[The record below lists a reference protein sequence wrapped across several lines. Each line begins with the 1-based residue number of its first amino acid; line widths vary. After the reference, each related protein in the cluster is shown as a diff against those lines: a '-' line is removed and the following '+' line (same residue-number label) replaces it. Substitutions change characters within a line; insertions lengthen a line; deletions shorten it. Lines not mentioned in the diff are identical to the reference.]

1 MRRKADFERLLRAGT
16 RRNVE
21 GYTIYLSPRQNG
33 APRLGLLV
41 SRKHSTRAV
50 DRNRLKRSIREAF
63 RLVQEQLGPVDIL
76 IRPPLDAKPSPE
88 MIARLKNVLTRLLP
102 S

>member
-1 MRRKADFERLLRAGT
+1 LRRKADFERLLRAGT

-21 GYTIYLSPRQNG
+21 GYTIYLSPRESG

-41 SRKHSTRAV
+41 SRKHSARAV

-63 RLVQEQLGPVDIL
+63 RLAQERLGPVDLL
-76 IRPPLDAKPSPE
+76 IRPPLGVKPSRE
-88 MIARLKNVLTRLLP
+88 MIVRLQNVLTRLFP
-102 S
+102 